1 MCYSRFGRVYRP
13 LGLER
18 VQHWID
24 MGRLDPSKPI
34 TLKELQDSG
43 VVGKI
48 KQGIA
53 LVGTVRFPPEAATVC
68 LLTCDFS
75 LRGMNSVLQNAS
87 KLTTP
92 INIEVSRA
100 SQSAIAAVESVG
112 GSVTSVYHSPLALRA
127 LLKPHKFAVPPKA
140 PLPPPKQMK
149 YYVRDDKRGYLS
161 RHVQLRRVVE
171 EQQQKQ

>member
-53 LVGTVRFPPEAATVC
+53 LVGTVRFPPSPPLFAC
-68 LLTCDFS
+68 
-75 LRGMNSVLQNAS
+75 
-87 KLTTP
+87 
-92 INIEVSRA
+92 SRA
-100 SQSAIAAVESVG
+100 IFRCVA
-112 GSVTSVYHSPLALRA
+112 
-127 LLKPHKFAVPPKA
+127 
-140 PLPPPKQMK
+140 
-149 YYVRDDKRGYLS
+149 
-161 RHVQLRRVVE
+161 
-171 EQQQKQ
+171 